1 MTSPTTS
8 LASSKVH
15 VSLDVNDIE
24 ESARFYSTLF
34 AMEPSKRKPG
44 YAKFEVAEPALNLT
58 LQEARHCCLQGL
70 SHLGI
75 RVNSTEDVLA
85 VKRRLEQ
92 AGINTLDEM
101 NTTCCYAVQDKIW
114 VADPTGYRWEV
125 YVFKGDS
132 EVAQDPPAVS
142 SEVAQVLR
150 SMCDC
155 VAK

>member
-1 MTSPTTS
+1 MT
-8 LASSKVH
+8 SKVH

-34 AMEPSKRKPG
+34 GMAPTKLKSG
-44 YAKFEVAEPALNLT
+44 YAKFDVAEPAINLT
-58 LQEARHCCLQGL
+58 LQESRHCCLQGL
-70 SHLGI
+70 SHMGI
-75 RVNSTEDVLA
+75 RVDSTAEVLA
-85 VKRRLEQ
+85 LKQRLEQ
-92 AGINTLDEM
+92 GGVKTLDEM

-132 EVAQDPPAVS
+132 ETAQDRPAATG
-142 SEVAQVLR
+142 EVAQVLK

-155 VAK
+155 VTK